1 MSDALHRPEIQKRD
15 DLLADALGTFKT
27 DLYQG
32 AGLIRD
38 ALGEFKANKNKEN
51 AGALAR
57 AITGNVMSALW
68 GSLMTSLFDLLRYK
82 VNRYRDDEDDEID
95 AESWLAVQ
103 GGDVLSDLI
112 GYAVPLIGGELA
124 DIVMA
129 IINGDQ
135 VDGFDNMVLDGLNSL
150 VDSISGIANAVK
162 EGEMP
167 SKAAFKK
174 YITSICSAFGIPA
187 NNVTRLLDAIYLH
200 AQDIANGEFF
210 SFEAGLT
217 SPNSTRLYNAYIEG
231 DADKIEKASRPYKTD
246 SELHSAIRKA
256 LREHDPRIKE
266 AAEAKDVVGSAVGAL
281 PPA

>member
-1 MSDALHRPEIQKRD
+1 
-15 DLLADALGTFKT
+15 
-27 DLYQG
+27 
-32 AGLIRD
+32 
-38 ALGEFKANKNKEN
+38 
-51 AGALAR
+51 
-57 AITGNVMSALW
+57 
-68 GSLMTSLFDLLRYK
+68 
-82 VNRYRDDEDDEID
+82 
-95 AESWLAVQ
+95 
-103 GGDVLSDLI
+103 
-112 GYAVPLIGGELA
+112 
-124 DIVMA
+124 
-129 IINGDQ
+129 
-135 VDGFDNMVLDGLNSL
+135 MVLDGLNSL

-266 AAEAKDVVGSAVGAL
+266 AAEAKHRGDIGKHNKIAEAIIAEGIFEKKDIVSAINAETNEIKRGETTESESTEDDDVTSINSASDINVAFDRGETSLAKEIISDLVDTKVANGMTEKEAKASLRSSMTSYWKPLYKQAYKSGNKSEMVRIRKILYASGLYGTADDVVKAAQNWL
-281 PPA
+281 KD